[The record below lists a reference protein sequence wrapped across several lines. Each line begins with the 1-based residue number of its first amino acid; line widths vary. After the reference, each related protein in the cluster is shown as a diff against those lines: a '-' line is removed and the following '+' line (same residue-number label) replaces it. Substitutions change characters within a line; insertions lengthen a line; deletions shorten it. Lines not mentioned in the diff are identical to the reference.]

1 MVLALALALAL
12 VMLLGQ
18 ELVQRQAV
26 VAMAG
31 GEGKS
36 HLQCHQC
43 TRVHPH

>member
-1 MVLALALALAL
+1 MVPALALALAL

-26 VAMAG
+26 VTKAD
-31 GEGKS
+31 GEVKS
-36 HLQCHQC
+36 RLQCHQC